1 VPRSLLGCCSPRSYP
16 GLVTASARSISGLLY
31 VDPGSANSISG
42 ETRSW
47 RNPTASRRGSSCK
60 QGPRCP
66 GLSALRPIQYRD
78 SLCVDLGML
87 PVSEGITAPPFISRA
102 FAFCIPELISRR
114 LIRVDV
120 PLNHT
125 WDFKCHLQADR
136 VLKSWFSM
144 VLQALCIQ
152 SPGSAWAHPTR
163 EDPDPTPGSWSS
175 IL

>member
-1 VPRSLLGCCSPRSYP
+1 MHTKVLGVPDL
-16 GLVTASARSISGLLY
+16 
-31 VDPGSANSISG
+31 
-42 ETRSW
+42 E
-47 RNPTASRRGSSCK
+47 
-60 QGPRCP
+60 
-66 GLSALRPIQYRD
+66 LRPIQYRD

-120 PLNHT
+120 PPNHT

-152 SPGSAWAHPTR
+152 SPGSAWAHPTS
-163 EDPDPTPGSWSS
+163 EDPDPTPGSILEFDPSCLGLNYIGGS
-175 IL
+175 IAN